1 VFVVDFEEQV
11 NEENKNDIKLEQQP
25 WMEYVYVDLLDS
37 LLNVVE
43 VAVD

>member
-25 WMEYVYVDLLDS
+25 WMEYVYVNLLDS